1 MARAK
6 RKEITVFS
14 LSFMDCICCGFGAII
29 LLLTLNRGIMP
40 YVIEQESEEQEEIL
54 EAREEEI
61 YEIFG
66 QVALLELELVGVKEK
81 VAKAN
86 EALASKQKQRSNVR
100 GEFANVPDYAALI
113 EAKNEL
119 LKSAMQ
125 ERDKLRNT
133 PPPWRTDSVGG
144 IPADSEYVIFV
155 IDTSGSIANRAKVVL
170 KVLREVL
177 ELYPKAKG
185 IQVLND
191 EGVYLAGNMNK
202 WIPAGLNGRQGV
214 YEAVGNALNLQ
225 NSQPTNELQALAMI
239 FGGGSL
245 PKRIPSNSDPANGM
259 IRALRDFGG
268 GSDISM
274 YVLGDDGPSG
284 HSAAQI
290 IDVFDRLNARQ
301 ADGTRPVRVH
311 SIGILTKSG
320 NKIQFGTGMRFITN
334 RYDGAFVG
342 MTY

>member
-1 MARAK
+1 MARSK

-14 LSFMDCICCGFGAII
+14 LSFMDCICCGFGAVI

-40 YVIEQESEEQEEIL
+40 YVIEQDSEEQEEIL
-54 EAREEEI
+54 EVREEEI

-66 QVALLELELVGVKEK
+66 QVAMLELELEGVKEK
-81 VAKAN
+81 VEQAN
-86 EALASKQKQRSNVR
+86 EALAAKQQQRSTLR

-113 EAKNEL
+113 EEKNEM

-144 IPADSEYVIFV
+144 IPADSKYVIFV
-155 IDTSGSIANRAKVVL
+155 IDTSGSIADRAQVVL
-170 KVLREVL
+170 KILREVL
-177 ELYPKAKG
+177 ELYPEAEG

-191 EGVYLAGNMNK
+191 EGFYLAGNMGR
-202 WIPAGLNGRQGV
+202 WIPADLAGRQGV
-214 YEAVGNALNLQ
+214 YEAVGNALKLT
-225 NSQPTNELQALAMI
+225 NSQPRTELEALAI
-239 FGGGSL
+239 LFGGRPP
-245 PKRIPSNSDPANGM
+245 PKSFRSTSDPANGM

-274 YVLGDDGPSG
+274 YVLGDDGPDSRSG
-284 HSAAQI
+284 QQI
-290 IDVFDRLNARQ
+290 ITTFDDLNARR
-301 ADGTRPVRVH
+301 ANGSRPMRVH
-311 SIGILTKSG
+311 SIGILTPSGSKSE
-320 NKIQFGTGMRFITN
+320 FGSGMRFITN